1 MVDVEPQVVGPQQ
14 PSAGAQVGAEV
25 GVAQGGAGGR
35 WRRGRGRGALRPRQ
49 GCLRPG
55 QRPAHLRVNGSLVVL
70 GGGLGE
76 QGAVA
81 GGNWK
86 HWEGMGALEE
96 D

>member
-1 MVDVEPQVVGPQQ
+1 MVDVETQVVGPQQ

-25 GVAQGGAGGR
+25 GIAQGGAGGR
-35 WRRGRGRGALRPRQ
+35 RQGGRGRGALRPRQ

-55 QRPAHLRVNGSLVVL
+55 QGPAHLRVNRSLVVL
-70 GGGLGE
+70 GGELGA
-76 QGAVA
+76 QGAVV

-96 D
+96 V